1 MIAIHPGEILREEY
15 MAPLGLTASML
26 ALDLRIPASRVH
38 EIINE
43 KRGISVDTALRL
55 AKFFETDLNLWV
67 ICRRSMKR
75 IRWMPRSART
85 WRGSFLTASCSGQ
98 MLCCNWQ

>member
-1 MIAIHPGEILREEY
+1 MLAIHPGEILREEY
-15 MAPLGLTASML
+15 MAPLNMSASEL
-26 ALDLRIPASRVH
+26 ALELRIPASRVH

-67 ICRRSMKR
+67 NLQAQYEADSMDDKKRSDMER
-75 IRWMPRSART
+75 IVPYSALHQARAT
-85 WRGSFLTASCSGQ
+85 V
-98 MLCCNWQ
+98 